1 MAYKTPEQM
10 LDIILSENLLTDAC
24 MTIIDGRN
32 EYGFHAAKVPVSS
45 LEKTAPGKYNITLR
59 GGDGKD
65 IVVNATA
72 PENGKKTNFW
82 LISFEEGNYNVICV
96 QYDDNGE
103 PSRALEQKEYM
114 SVIALFLDH
123 YKIGTRTKLMNILK
137 YGYAEL
143 KKEIG
148 DDNAYELLRDYM
160 DTGVSIMRAEH
171 MPKTFGIRFKF
182 DFDGEEE

>member
-10 LDIILSENLLTDAC
+10 LDIILSENLLTITPQATVVKDAC

-32 EYGFHAAKVPVSS
+32 EYGFHAAKVPDSS

-96 QYDDNGE
+96 
-103 PSRALEQKEYM
+103 
-114 SVIALFLDH
+114 V
-123 YKIGTRTKLMNILK
+123 
-137 YGYAEL
+137 
-143 KKEIG
+143 
-148 DDNAYELLRDYM
+148 
-160 DTGVSIMRAEH
+160 
-171 MPKTFGIRFKF
+171 
-182 DFDGEEE
+182 

>member
-1 MAYKTPEQM
+1 
-10 LDIILSENLLTDAC
+10 

-32 EYGFHAAKVPVSS
+32 EYGFHAAKVPDSS

-96 QYDDNGE
+96 Q
-103 PSRALEQKEYM
+103 RRTVQ
-114 SVIALFLDH
+114 SV
-123 YKIGTRTKLMNILK
+123 
-137 YGYAEL
+137 
-143 KKEIG
+143 
-148 DDNAYELLRDYM
+148 
-160 DTGVSIMRAEH
+160 RAERIH
-171 MPKTFGIRFKF
+171 VCYRFIP
-182 DFDGEEE
+182 

>member
-32 EYGFHAAKVPVSS
+32 EYGFHAAKVPDSS

-82 LISFEEGNYNVICV
+82 LISFEEG
-96 QYDDNGE
+96 
-103 PSRALEQKEYM
+103 
-114 SVIALFLDH
+114 
-123 YKIGTRTKLMNILK
+123 
-137 YGYAEL
+137 
-143 KKEIG
+143 
-148 DDNAYELLRDYM
+148 
-160 DTGVSIMRAEH
+160 
-171 MPKTFGIRFKF
+171 KF
-182 DFDGEEE
+182 SHP